1 MASTAIT
8 IKGNVA
14 NISQPDAQRLA
25 AFVLRCNHIVI
36 SSAVQADGSFRLSL
50 PRATVQEQSAYGL
63 HS

>member
-36 SSAVQADGSFRLSL
+36 SSAVQADGSFRLSC
-50 PRATVQEQSAYGL
+50 RAPLCRNKVRTG
-63 HS
+63 